1 MVLTKEQKKSLL
13 EQLNDRFLR
22 SKAAVFTNYQ
32 GLKVTDLNLLRGKL
46 KEKGIDYKVVKNT
59 LVKLALKEKGIAV
72 EGEIL
77 DKPAAIA
84 FGYDDEVEVN
94 KIVYQFNKEN

>member
-59 LVKLALKEKGIAV
+59 LVKTAALLRKKRSFNCSSKLFFCSLVKTIDAPLRPY
-72 EGEIL
+72 EIQL
-77 DKPAAIA
+77 
-84 FGYDDEVEVN
+84 
-94 KIVYQFNKEN
+94 